1 MSKLLY
7 CALFIAL
14 TALLACSGPETSQSP
29 TAAPQIPAAEPIPIP
44 TTAPAEVPA
53 EVPVEV
59 PTEAPVQAET
69 PTAAQVEIPAPA
81 AVPIATEA
89 PAQGETPTTAP
100 AEMPTQP
107 TALPE
112 TTPEPGIPSTPGHGP
127 ASVNGTDLLTSDL
140 SAAELSCLSE
150 IGDPQQLLTL
160 MNNPELAPPQERDA
174 LVECLEHETLLK
186 IFLKGFTDQ
195 TGPLSGDT
203 SSCVS
208 AGFRNFDLRAMMLTN
223 PDGPGGQTAMVKG
236 MAGLLI
242 TLSCL
247 NEEEWEAASPALDLQ
262 PEGREALQ
270 CVMDKLGG
278 PEGVEASLESKEGE
292 PPLAFFRAAAECG
305 LMMGGP
311 PG

>member
-1 MSKLLY
+1 
-7 CALFIAL
+7 
-14 TALLACSGPETSQSP
+14 
-29 TAAPQIPAAEPIPIP
+29 
-44 TTAPAEVPA
+44 
-53 EVPVEV
+53 
-59 PTEAPVQAET
+59 
-69 PTAAQVEIPAPA
+69 
-81 AVPIATEA
+81 
-89 PAQGETPTTAP
+89 
-100 AEMPTQP
+100 MPTQP

-112 TTPEPGIPSTPGHGP
+112 TTPEPGTPSTQDPGP

-150 IGDPQQLLTL
+150 IGDPQQLLAL
-160 MNNPELAPPQERDA
+160 MNRPELASPQERDA
-174 LVECLEHETLLK
+174 MVKCLEHETLLK

-195 TGPLSGDT
+195 TGPLSADT
-203 SSCVS
+203 SACVS
-208 AGFRNFDLRAMMLTN
+208 DGFQDFDLRAMMLTN
-223 PDGPGGQTAMVKG
+223 PDGSGEQAAMIQS

-262 PEGREALQ
+262 PGSREALQ

-278 PEGVEASLESKEGE
+278 PEGVEESLESKEGE

-305 LMMGGP
+305 LMMMGGP